1 MVVVRPRLQRVVVF
15 TLLKPAWM
23 HFVASNAC
31 RVQRFPANATFEQIP
46 PRAASGHFRNV
57 SDGHSSSP
65 LAFPPHILT
74 VSGKVVTIHDKT
86 AVKAETIEKL
96 A

>member
-1 MVVVRPRLQRVVVF
+1 MVVVRPRLKRVVVF

-23 HFVASNAC
+23 HCVASNAC
-31 RVQRFPANATFEQIP
+31 RVQRFPAGASFEQIP
-46 PRAASGHFRNV
+46 PRAASGHFHYV
-57 SDGHSSSP
+57 SKGQSTSP
-65 LAFPPHILT
+65 FAFPPDILT
-74 VSGKVVTIHDKT
+74 VSGKVVTVHDKT

>member
-1 MVVVRPRLQRVVVF
+1 MVVVRPRRKEVVVF

-23 HFVASNAC
+23 HFESP
-31 RVQRFPANATFEQIP
+31 RVSEVKRFPAGASFEQIP
-46 PRAASGHFRNV
+46 PRAASGHFHYV
-57 SDGHSSSP
+57 SKGHSTSP
-65 LAFPPHILT
+65 FAFPPHILT